1 MAVLN
6 SRMCTTD
13 VVVGYMSYEQLDTAC
28 LRRISLIKDWRP
40 GAQQYYF
47 SGPYLRH
54 MGTNTIIPE
63 AMIANKVK
71 KLSVALSIIYATR
84 ESQRIAMIASLAM
97 FSDLIFIDLM
107 RFVSVGVFD
116 WGQIIRNIQ
125 LPLYS
130 RMSL

>member
-1 MAVLN
+1 
-6 SRMCTTD
+6 
-13 VVVGYMSYEQLDTAC
+13 
-28 LRRISLIKDWRP
+28 
-40 GAQQYYF
+40 
-47 SGPYLRH
+47 
-54 MGTNTIIPE
+54 
-63 AMIANKVK
+63 MIANKVK

-116 WGQIIRNIQ
+116 RGQIIRDIQ